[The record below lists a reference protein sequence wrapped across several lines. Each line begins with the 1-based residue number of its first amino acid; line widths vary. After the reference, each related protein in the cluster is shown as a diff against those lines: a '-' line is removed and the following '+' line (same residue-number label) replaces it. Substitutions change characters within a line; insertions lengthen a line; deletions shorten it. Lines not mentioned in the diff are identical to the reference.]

1 MLDWDLGCMS
11 RAWLDSTDSPFTLPD
26 RAINHRTGTIRLRQ
40 QRSPSMTEYQI
51 PGRVPDDSTPRDAV
65 SNYWRERYTA
75 EPYYDDELFF
85 EDYEPAY
92 RIGHAARAQDMI
104 RAYEEVER
112 ELESR
117 WASERGRSRLDWAQA
132 RSAVRRGWEEAQQV
146 EPRLARGP

>member
-1 MLDWDLGCMS
+1 
-11 RAWLDSTDSPFTLPD
+11 
-26 RAINHRTGTIRLRQ
+26 
-40 QRSPSMTEYQI
+40 MTEYQI

-75 EPYYDDELFF
+75 EPYYDDQLFF

-104 RAYEEVER
+104 RAYEQVEA

-117 WASERGRSRLDWAQA
+117 WASERGRSRLEWAQA

>member
-1 MLDWDLGCMS
+1 
-11 RAWLDSTDSPFTLPD
+11 
-26 RAINHRTGTIRLRQ
+26 
-40 QRSPSMTEYQI
+40 MTEYQI

-75 EPYYDDELFF
+75 EPYYDDQLFF

-132 RSAVRRGWEEAQQV
+132 RNAVRRGWEEAQLAD
-146 EPRLARGP
+146 PRLKR

>member
-1 MLDWDLGCMS
+1 
-11 RAWLDSTDSPFTLPD
+11 
-26 RAINHRTGTIRLRQ
+26 
-40 QRSPSMTEYQI
+40 MTEYQI

-75 EPYYDDELFF
+75 EPYYDDQLFF

-104 RAYEEVER
+104 RAYEQVEA

-117 WASERGRSRLDWAQA
+117 WASEPAAAGWNGRRHAMPCAVAGRTRSR
-132 RSAVRRGWEEAQQV
+132 RIRC
-146 EPRLARGP
+146 

>member
-1 MLDWDLGCMS
+1 VSGAPGHARRIDL
-11 RAWLDSTDSPFTLPD
+11 AITLPD
-26 RAINHRTGTIRLRQ
+26 RAVNRLAGTIRLRP

-51 PGRVPDDSTPRDAV
+51 PGRVPDDSTPRDAI
-65 SNYWRERYTA
+65 SNYWRERYTS
-75 EPYYDDELFF
+75 EPYYDDQLFF
-85 EDYEPAY
+85 DDYEPAY

-132 RSAVRRGWEEAQQV
+132 RNAVRRGWEQAQQV